1 MRQNGFTIMPQ
12 HHHAMTQKFSRNDRA
27 AHQSLPLQ
35 QQHGAERMNLKLLA
49 TAAAIAALAATTA
62 QAQQPTAPGQKM
74 QQGGSVSGT
83 HGASGAAPGQRMHE
97 NGSATG
103 TVGASGYAPG
113 QAGADVKAGTGG
125 SVNSRGTGAT
135 GSVKAGGSAR

>member
-1 MRQNGFTIMPQ
+1 
-12 HHHAMTQKFSRNDRA
+12 
-27 AHQSLPLQ
+27 
-35 QQHGAERMNLKLLA
+35 MNLKLLA
-49 TAAAIAALAATTA
+49 TAAAITAFAVTTA

-74 QQGGSVSGT
+74 QQEGSVSGT

-113 QAGADVKAGTGG
+113 HAGADVKAGSGG

-135 GSVKAGGSAR
+135 GGVKAGGSAR